1 LSIFCQASR
10 SDFATRGSRDK
21 KERRP
26 DETIIPHARF
36 IMSGPNT
43 SGSSGG
49 TTLGRIF
56 AAREWMSP
64 ALKKSQFL
72 TKGVLTPEEFV
83 AAGDELTFRCPTWTW
98 ERGSIQRSHLPAD
111 KQYLVTR
118 NVPCACRV
126 RELESQLVSSCG
138 DDNDDDWMV
147 SEMMKSVE
155 HRSIEDE
162 FDVLDEDGEV
172 IKPQAREA
180 DSLNDNDVPDE
191 YADIIELEDSTV
203 LSDNA
208 VLSPVLSND
217 CDDAFLKVRTYDL
230 SITYDKYYQT
240 PRLWI
245 VGYDNT
251 GQPLSAEDMMQ
262 DVMQDYA
269 HKTVT
274 MESHPH
280 LSNALHASIHPCR
293 HAQVMKRIVT
303 NLTISMSQDEGS
315 SSTPPKVEG
324 YLFIFLKFVSSIIPT
339 INYDFTIEVNA
350 PTSK

>member
-1 LSIFCQASR
+1 
-10 SDFATRGSRDK
+10 
-21 KERRP
+21 
-26 DETIIPHARF
+26 
-36 IMSGPNT
+36 M
-43 SGSSGG
+43 
-49 TTLGRIF
+49 GRIF

-98 ERGSIQRSHLPAD
+98 ERGSIQRNHLPAE

-126 RELESQLVSSCG
+126 RELESQLVSNCG
-138 DDNDDDWMV
+138 IDQDDDWMV
-147 SEMMKSVE
+147 SEMMTSGE
-155 HRSIEDE
+155 RTSIEDD

-172 IKPQAREA
+172 IKPQARDA
-180 DSLNDNDVPDE
+180 VSLNDGDAPDE
-191 YADIIELEDSTV
+191 YADIIELEDNTV
-203 LSDNA
+203 LEDNA
-208 VLSPVLSND
+208 ILSPDLSND
-217 CDDAFLKVRTYDL
+217 HEDAFLKVRTYDL

-240 PRLWI
+240 PRLWMI
-245 VGYDNT
+245 GYDNA
-251 GQPLSAEDMMQ
+251 GQPLTAEDMMQ

-303 NLTISMSQDEGS
+303 NLTTSTLSDEGFS
-315 SSTPPKVEG
+315 SSTQPKVEG